1 MDKGTLY
8 QLKNVTNRTSVP
20 NDPAENMR
28 AAEDFLLVVLHAHI
42 ITASEKILQEKNI
55 TSVAELADSVVAEST
70 LFQPG
75 NNVSEL
81 SDGVFVYACDVLTLG
96 LLWMGFHD
104 VTKEGDGER
113 VMRYWKALQTTV
125 LKL

>member
-8 QLKNVTNRTSVP
+8 QLKNVTK
-20 NDPAENMR
+20 R

-104 VTKEGDGER
+104 ATKEGDGER
-113 VMRYWKALQTTV
+113 VMRYWKALLPIFKASAEKTTV